1 MPAASRQVRTL
12 PAWGKPLVLVLAIVL
27 PVAILELLLVA
38 LGVPTVLEREDPFRG
53 FSGMVPVFQRDSTGA
68 AYTSSRPANEKT
80 FNAQTFLAD
89 KPVDGFR
96 VFVIGGSS
104 AYGFPWGEQAAFSSI
119 LEEVLQ
125 AEHPGRTIEVI
136 NASGISY
143 ASHRLRILVRE
154 LLHYQPDVLV
164 IYSGHNEFV
173 EKNFYRSLRR
183 RTETLSR
190 VQHLLY
196 RSHLYGALH
205 GLLGRPS
212 GREKHWTTSD
222 DGLLQLNVRRDS
234 DEGVDAAERRR
245 LEAFFADNLT
255 AILHMADSQGVQV
268 LVCTTP
274 SNLRDWKPERPL
286 GWPLLAA
293 QERRQW
299 EALEQEGR
307 AALEAGHH
315 ADAVKQLQ
323 DALALAPEDAP
334 SWFLLGRGH
343 EGLGQWADA
352 RHTYQRACEFDLNLS
367 RATEGINRAIRRV
380 AAQENIILVDV
391 EGLFTELS
399 PNGLVGFNLIQDY
412 VHPTREAHEH
422 IAFALWESMR
432 AANLPAAPRES
443 TPKALFAKILEARRS
458 QDSSSDNTA
467 TFLYNQGMLL
477 ANQARWEGARQ
488 KLQESVDLAP
498 TWADA
503 HFSLGSVL
511 TRLGD
516 LEAAEDHFQR
526 AAELDPEVA
535 DMAVAHYNLGVALA
549 RRGDRTKAIDQFRR
563 TLELSPDHVDAHNN
577 LGALLAQRGS
587 LQEAAAHLEAALRLR
602 PDDLKAKKN
611 LERLQAALQK
621 KND

>member
-1 MPAASRQVRTL
+1 M
-12 PAWGKPLVLVLAIVL
+12 L
-27 PVAILELLLVA
+27 PVALLELLLLA

-53 FSGMVPVFQRDSTGA
+53 FSGMVPVFQRNSTGA

-89 KPVDGFR
+89 KPADGFR
-96 VFVIGGSS
+96 AFVLGGSS

-119 LEEVLQ
+119 LEAALQ

-143 ASHRLRILVRE
+143 ASHRLRILARE
-154 LLHYQPDVLV
+154 LLRYQPDVLI

-183 RTETLSR
+183 RTESLGR

-205 GLLGRPS
+205 GLLGRLTN
-212 GREKHWTTSD
+212 REEHWTASA

-234 DEGVDAAERRR
+234 DQGVDAAERRR
-245 LEAFFADNLT
+245 LEVFFADNLT
-255 AILHMADSQGVQV
+255 AILHMAASQGVQV

-286 GWPLLAA
+286 GWPLLAG
-293 QERRQW
+293 EKRRRW
-299 EALEQEGR
+299 EELEQQGR
-307 AALEAGHH
+307 AALGAGHH

-343 EGLGQWADA
+343 EGLEHWADA
-352 RHTYQRACEFDLNLS
+352 RDAYQRACEFDLNLS

-380 AAQENIILVDV
+380 AAREKAILVDV
-391 EGLFTELS
+391 EGRFTELS
-399 PNGLVGFNLIQDY
+399 PHGLVGFNLIEDY

-422 IAFALWESMR
+422 IAFAIWEAMR
-432 AANLPAAPRES
+432 AAHLPAAPRES
-443 TPKALFAKILEARRS
+443 SPEALFARIVEVHRS
-458 QDSSSDNTA
+458 RDASSDNTA

-477 ANQARWEGARQ
+477 GNQARWEEARR
-488 KLQESVDLAP
+488 KLQDSVDLAP

-511 TRLGD
+511 IRLGNI
-516 LEAAEDHFQR
+516 EEAEDHYRQ
-526 AAELDPEVA
+526 AARLDPEVA
-535 DMAVAHYNLGVALA
+535 DMAIAHYNLGVALA

-563 TLELSPDHVDAHNN
+563 TLELRPDHVDAHNN
-577 LGALLAQRGS
+577 LGALLAQQGS
-587 LQEAAAHLEAALRLR
+587 LQEATVHLEAALRLR

-611 LERLQAALQK
+611 LERLQATLQNK
-621 KND
+621 KNDG